1 MVFLNHAG
9 WLISDTK
16 YFDFGARGV
25 EIFFI
30 LSGYMMAYNYSD
42 RIMPANWKYSFQYM
56 ISKAKKF
63 YFLHFITLM
72 LMVAY
77 LGRNFILHREY
88 PGGLGQFGTDLILNV
103 TLLKS
108 WYWPSAFSFN
118 GVTWFLSSILFAYL
132 LIPKLVNLSRQKLK
146 KGGVGL
152 LFTVILVAK
161 IVVDTCVYKMNMN
174 PFPQTISFY
183 TLPAYRFLDF
193 LIGYLAYLLLGNHEG
208 NKWKTWNIST
218 YQCLVFLGYIISCRV
233 FDSIWVPGEFL
244 ILTIVLIHSFTLNGG
259 IFDKVFGNR
268 VLVYL
273 GNISFELYIIHNV
286 IINILGS
293 RIHDKLHLTGAVTM
307 FLLFMITLGLGAL
320 CHIPKVKMFMTK
332 NIWEKLRI

>member
-1 MVFLNHAG
+1 MKRKILNIQGLRFLGYLIVFLNHAG

-30 LSGYMMAYNYSD
+30 LSGYMVAYNYSD

-174 PFPQTISFY
+174 PFPLKI
-183 TLPAYRFLDF
+183 P
-193 LIGYLAYLLLGNHEG
+193 
-208 NKWKTWNIST
+208 
-218 YQCLVFLGYIISCRV
+218 
-233 FDSIWVPGEFL
+233 
-244 ILTIVLIHSFTLNGG
+244 
-259 IFDKVFGNR
+259 
-268 VLVYL
+268 
-273 GNISFELYIIHNV
+273 
-286 IINILGS
+286 
-293 RIHDKLHLTGAVTM
+293 
-307 FLLFMITLGLGAL
+307 IT
-320 CHIPKVKMFMTK
+320 V
-332 NIWEKLRI
+332 N

>member
-1 MVFLNHAG
+1 MIFLNHAG

-25 EIFFI
+25 EIFFL

-42 RIMPANWKYSFQYM
+42 RIMPDNWKYSFQYM
-56 ISKAKKF
+56 ISKAQKF

-72 LMVAY
+72 IMVAY

-88 PGGLGQFGTDLILNV
+88 PGGLGQFGTDLILNI

-132 LIPKLVNLSRQKLK
+132 FTPKLVNLSRQKLK
-146 KGGVGL
+146 NGGVGL

-183 TLPAYRFLDF
+183 TLPVYRFLDF

-208 NKWKTWNIST
+208 NKWFTIS
-218 YQCLVFLGYIISCRV
+218 
-233 FDSIWVPGEFL
+233 
-244 ILTIVLIHSFTLNGG
+244 GG
-259 IFDKVFGNR
+259 IFDNIFGNK

-286 IINILGS
+286 VICILGS
-293 RIHDKLHLTGAVTM
+293 RLHDKLHLQGVITILV
-307 FLLFMITLGLGAL
+307 LFTITLGLGAL
-320 CHIPKVKMFMTK
+320 CHIPRVKMFMTK
-332 NIWEKLRI
+332 TIWEKLGI